1 MKKQLLFIASLFTA
15 FSLSA
20 QQIENPGFESWETD
34 ENEVEIPSGHWMS
47 ISECPIPTFCVIF
60 PNKAEGHTGF
70 GAKIQAQGLPAG
82 AAPLAYSGPFTSK
95 PTKLIFWYQS
105 TKPLTAGAILS
116 KGDPFTEDAVETAI
130 GFGESDLLAASTFT
144 KIEIPI
150 IYKNDDATDSIGIGF
165 TFGEQ
170 ELSTEDYF
178 IIDDVELSYEVTG
191 LSEKQMA
198 QIVGSNVVT
207 SSLNLKESVEA
218 LNVYNTSGV
227 QVLSAANTQAA
238 DFSSLPEGLYMVTL
252 KKGNSMGTM
261 KVIKK

>member
-34 ENEVEIPSGHWMS
+34 ENEIEIPSGHWFS
-47 ISECPIPTFCVIF
+47 ISECLSPTFCIIF

-70 GAKIQAQGLPAG
+70 GAKIQAQGIPAS

-95 PTKLIFWYQS
+95 PTKLTFWYQS
-105 TKPLTAGAILS
+105 TKPVTAFAILS
-116 KGDPFTEDAVETAI
+116 KGEPFTEDAAEEAI
-130 GFGESDLLAASTFT
+130 GFGGSELEPASAFT

-150 IYKNDDATDSIGIGF
+150 TYKNEDATDSIGIGF

-191 LSEKQMA
+191 LSNQQMA
-198 QIVGSNVVT
+198 QIIGSNVVT
-207 SSLNLKESVEA
+207 SSLNLKESVEE
-218 LNVYNTSGV
+218 LNVYNTSGL
-227 QVLSAANTQAA
+227 QVLNAANIQIV
-238 DFSSLPEGLYMVTL
+238 DFSRLPEGLYMVTL
-252 KKGNSMGTM
+252 KKG
-261 KVIKK
+261 IQ